1 MSLKHKEVKMR
12 GNPIRDYLD
21 DEKFKLLWEKGF
33 LNERAIRDHYIREK
47 FGELKQE
54 LKPKR
59 IIEMLQE
66 EFSYLSNETIRKI
79 VYSRENGMNGFTS

>member
-1 MSLKHKEVKMR
+1 MR

-33 LNERAIRDHYIREK
+33 LNERAIRDHYIRKK
-47 FGELKQE
+47 FGVLKEE
-54 LKPKR
+54 LKPKQ

-79 VYSRENGMNGFTS
+79 VYSRENGINGFTS

>member
-1 MSLKHKEVKMR
+1 MR

>member
-1 MSLKHKEVKMR
+1 MR

-47 FGELKQE
+47 FGELKRE

-59 IIEMLQE
+59 IIELLQE

-79 VYSRENGMNGFTS
+79 VYSRDNGINGFKP